1 MEMTMTKR
9 IEPYAANQPAFD
21 AYIAYAKSMQ
31 TTLEPS
37 LQHLVK
43 LRSSQINGCARCLH
57 MHAQEAL
64 KDGERQ
70 ERIWLLDAWR
80 DAGVYSPREQA
91 ALAWT
96 DALTRIAE
104 NGATDDVYDA
114 VIAQFTAAEVIELT
128 LLINIING
136 FNRLA
141 VAFHAGPMGLSP
153 AKAAA

>member
-9 IEPYAANQPAFD
+9 IEPYAANPQAFD
-21 AYIAYAKSMQ
+21 GYVAYAKSMP

-80 DAGVYSPREQA
+80 DAGVYTSREQA

-96 DALTRIAE
+96 DALTCIAE
-104 NGATDDVYDA
+104 KGAPDDVYGA
-114 VIAQFTAAEVIELT
+114 VIVQFTAAEVVELT

-153 AKAAA
+153 VKAAA